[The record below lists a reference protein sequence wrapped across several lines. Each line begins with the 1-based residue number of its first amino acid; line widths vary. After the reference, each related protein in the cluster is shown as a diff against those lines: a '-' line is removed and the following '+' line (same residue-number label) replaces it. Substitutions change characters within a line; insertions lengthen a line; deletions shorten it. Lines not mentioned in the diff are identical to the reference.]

1 MCQRPDKLPIFN
13 LSKNLRLFALRN
25 TASVA
30 DRAHGLKK
38 AMRRF
43 VDVDDRLGWF
53 RRDAMRS
60 RSCLEHDCGRT
71 RSSVQN
77 VSVSGA

>member
-43 VDVDDRLGWF
+43 CR
-53 RRDAMRS
+53 
-60 RSCLEHDCGRT
+60 CG
-71 RSSVQN
+71 
-77 VSVSGA
+77 